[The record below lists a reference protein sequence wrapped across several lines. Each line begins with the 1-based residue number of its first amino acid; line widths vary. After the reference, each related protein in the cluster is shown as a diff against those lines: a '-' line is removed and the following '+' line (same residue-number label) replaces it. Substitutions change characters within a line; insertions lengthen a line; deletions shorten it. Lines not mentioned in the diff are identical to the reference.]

1 MASSAV
7 RVPKLLATL
16 RLYAGVSLPRSF
28 LADVVWEGALPPM
41 SRAVDVAVGVARGE
55 LTDGEKIESTLGGY
69 RYTASTKGA
78 DTW

>member
-16 RLYAGVSLPRSF
+16 RQYEGVALPRAF

-41 SRAVDVAVGVARGE
+41 SRAVDVAVGVARRK
-55 LTDGEKIESTLGGY
+55 LMAGEKIEFDGGGY
-69 RYTASTKGA
+69 RYTNGKG
-78 DTW
+78 D